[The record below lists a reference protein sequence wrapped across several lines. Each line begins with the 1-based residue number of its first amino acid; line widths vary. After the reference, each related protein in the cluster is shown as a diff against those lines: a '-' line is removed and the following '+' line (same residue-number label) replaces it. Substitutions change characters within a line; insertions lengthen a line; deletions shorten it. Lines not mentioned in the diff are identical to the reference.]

1 MRKIFIFGLT
11 TAVLALGSIEAN
23 AAPTS
28 KVNAHHAAMH
38 RHAIAAAS
46 VALPPSAAAVGESFS
61 AHYTASEG
69 RQDPAFSPQQDEIY
83 QGRF

>member
-11 TAVLALGSIEAN
+11 TAVLALGSIEVNATTIDKAN
-23 AAPTS
+23 A
-28 KVNAHHAAMH
+28 
-38 RHAIAAAS
+38 RQ
-46 VALPPSAAAVGESFS
+46 
-61 AHYTASEG
+61 G